1 MIIIVLG
8 DVVAVIGVVVGTQ
21 DLKVDHS
28 KTVMN
33 CSEHYWMA
41 LELRKLR
48 LLFTSMCPCVCHV
61 YLITVNQK
69 GNRSEARCFPNG
81 W

>member
-8 DVVAVIGVVVGTQ
+8 DVFAVVVGTQ
-21 DLKVDHS
+21 DLEVDHS
-28 KTVMN
+28 KTVMSY
-33 CSEHYWMA
+33 SEHYWMV

-48 LLFTSMCPCVCHV
+48 LPFTSLYACVCHV
-61 YLITVNQK
+61 YLITVNQES
-69 GNRSEARCFPNG
+69 NRSEARCFPNG

>member
-1 MIIIVLG
+1 MIILVLG
-8 DVVAVIGVVVGTQ
+8 DIAVIVVVVGTQ
-21 DLKVDHS
+21 DLEVDHS
-28 KTVMN
+28 KTVMS

-48 LLFTSMCPCVCHV
+48 LMFTSVCACVCHV
-61 YLITVNQK
+61 CLITVNQK